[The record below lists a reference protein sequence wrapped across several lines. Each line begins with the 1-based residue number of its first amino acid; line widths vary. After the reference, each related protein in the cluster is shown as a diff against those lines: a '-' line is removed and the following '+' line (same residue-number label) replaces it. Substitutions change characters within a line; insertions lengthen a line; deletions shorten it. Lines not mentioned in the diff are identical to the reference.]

1 MNDEALRLDGVLVV
15 RGGCPVLEVPSLVIP
30 AGTRTAVTGPI
41 GSGKTTLLLAAAG
54 LIDLAAGSVSLWD
67 RPYHSGR
74 APGALDLRRR
84 LAFVAQEP
92 CLFAATVTDNLLMG
106 LRYRGVGKDEGRK
119 RSAAWLERL
128 GLSGLADR
136 RATRLSGGERRL
148 VALAR
153 ALVLEP
159 DLLLLDE
166 PTAHLDRDTALQ
178 VEGLLGGA
186 LPGTTTL
193 LVATHDWAQAER
205 LAVRVLCMESGRIL

>member
-1 MNDEALRLDGVLVV
+1 M
-15 RGGCPVLEVPSLVIP
+15 
-30 AGTRTAVTGPI
+30 
-41 GSGKTTLLLAAAG
+41 
-54 LIDLAAGSVSLWD
+54 
-67 RPYHSGR
+67 
-74 APGALDLRRR
+74 
-84 LAFVAQEP
+84 
-92 CLFAATVTDNLLMG
+92 
-106 LRYRGVGKDEGRK
+106 
-119 RSAAWLERL
+119 